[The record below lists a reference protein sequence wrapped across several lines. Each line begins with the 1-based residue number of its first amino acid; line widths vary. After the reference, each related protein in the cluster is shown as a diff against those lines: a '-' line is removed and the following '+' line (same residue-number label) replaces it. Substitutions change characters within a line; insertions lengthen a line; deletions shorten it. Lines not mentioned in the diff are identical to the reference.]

1 MNSVNLIGRL
11 TKDPEMSYSQS
22 GMAITTATIAVN
34 RAFKSQDGVEA
45 DFIRIKAFKK
55 TAELI
60 ATIRK
65 GERLGVSGSWQTGS
79 FDNQKGERV
88 YTNDCIVNQ
97 LTFVE
102 TKGQGNNSGQQQQQN
117 NQGYGQNTQQSGYQ
131 QNNYQKQ
138 QSNNQYGNQ
147 NTATNNYQR
156 NDDPFNKS
164 GQPINISDDDLPF

>member
-11 TKDPEMSYSQS
+11 TKDPEMSYSQA

-60 ATIRK
+60 ANIKK

-79 FDNQKGERV
+79 YDNAKGERV

-97 LTFVE
+97 LTFIE
-102 TKGQGNNSGQQQQQN
+102 TKGSGNSNGGQ
-117 NQGYGQNTQQSGYQ
+117 YQ
-131 QNNYQKQ
+131 QNNNQNQNQGYQNQ
-138 QSNNQYGNQ
+138 QNNNQSQGGYQQQRYG
-147 NTATNNYQR
+147 
-156 NDDPFNKS
+156 
-164 GQPINISDDDLPF
+164 GQPINIQDDDLPF

>member
-11 TKDPEMSYSQS
+11 TKDPDMSYSQA

-102 TKGQGNNSGQQQQQN
+102 TKGQSNNNGGQNQQQN
-117 NQGYGQNTQQSGYQ
+117 NQNQSYNQNNQNNQQSNYQQGGYQ
-131 QNNYQKQ
+131 QQ
-138 QSNNQYGNQ
+138 Q
-147 NTATNNYQR
+147 QR
-156 NDDPFNKS
+156 Y
-164 GQPINISDDDLPF
+164 GQPIDIQDKDLPF

>member
-1 MNSVNLIGRL
+1 MNSINLIGRL
-11 TKDPEMSYSQS
+11 TRDPEMTYSQS

-60 ATIRK
+60 ANIKK

-79 FDNQKGERV
+79 FDNAKGERV

-97 LTFVE
+97 LTFIE
-102 TKGQGNNSGQQQQQN
+102 TKGQSNSGGQQQ
-117 NQGYGQNTQQSGYQ
+117 G
-131 QNNYQKQ
+131 
-138 QSNNQYGNQ
+138 QSNNQYNNQSSTGGNNQ
-147 NTATNNYQR
+147 Y
-156 NDDPFNKS
+156 NDDPFNKTS
-164 GQPINISDDDLPF
+164 SPIIIDEDSLPF